1 MLQRSGGRGHKLSVV
16 VILHLLLHDDR
27 PILSL
32 ALVLILVFVPDIN
45 LLIFLIVTTRLVIV
59 ISLNFYVFRLLLFAV
74 GRVRIAKDN

>member
-16 VILHLLLHDDR
+16 VVLYLLLHDDR

-32 ALVLILVFVPDIN
+32 ALVLIPVFVPDII
-45 LLIFLIVTTRLVIV
+45 LVLFLIVATRLVIV
-59 ISLNFYVFRLLLFAV
+59 NSLNFYVFRLLLFAV